1 MTCPDDRLKFAAAAP
16 NQEIAMP
23 SKHIHTFNSARSVR
37 PLAHALAAA
46 LTAVGLAGL
55 TALGAAGSAHAQGQ
69 RRPAPT
75 PKPVCL
81 IADFRS
87 LSLQTHDP
95 RERAAQTRD
104 WLRANG
110 SACTAAQLGTL
121 ASNRAAWLGNADS
134 PALMGMIDGMIETL
148 EAKQASAATA
158 AAASSVKTAAS
169 TASDTVTAGTSP
181 PRTAGAPNS
190 AGTQIAPVVVPVAVP
205 NPASA
210 APPKP

>member
-1 MTCPDDRLKFAAAAP
+1 MLFMPCKPIHPTNSAPPARLL
-16 NQEIAMP
+16 QR
-23 SKHIHTFNSARSVR
+23 ARSVS
-37 PLAHALAAA
+37 
-46 LTAVGLAGL
+46 LAGL
-55 TALGAAGSAHAQGQ
+55 ITLGAAGLANAQGQ
-69 RRPAPT
+69 RRPAPP

-81 IADFRS
+81 VADFRS
-87 LSLQTHDP
+87 LALQTHDP

-134 PALMGMIDGMIETL
+134 PAVMGMIDGMIETL

-158 AAASSVKTAAS
+158 AAAAASTVKTAAA
-169 TASDTVTAGTSP
+169 TATDTVTAGTPP

-190 AGTQIAPVVVPVAVP
+190 AAPVIAPVVVPVAVP